1 MTPIDPRWVGA
12 WWINFLIVGSV
23 MMLITVPVLG
33 FPKRLPGNNSHLDM
47 ICIRQEFVILV
58 NSDGWF
64 GIIINRKQE
73 AFGRAGGRGV
83 RFGEDRR

>member
-1 MTPIDPRWVGA
+1 
-12 WWINFLIVGSV
+12 

-33 FPKRLPGNNSHLDM
+33 FPKRLPGINNRHLDM
-47 ICIRQEFVILV
+47 ICTRQEFVILV
-58 NSDGWF
+58 NSDGCF
-64 GIIINRKQE
+64 GVIINRKQE